1 MGYGQ
6 SDARGYVNARE
17 LREAKVRQGS
27 MAAALQERELEL
39 QRRRAVGEWWRRY
52 ETARAWDRFLAANG
66 TLAYVAQRYG
76 VGR

>member
-6 SDARGYVNARE
+6 SDARGYVNARN
-17 LREAKVRQGS
+17 
-27 MAAALQERELEL
+27 ELEL

-52 ETARAWDRFLAANG
+52 ETARAWDRFLTANG